1 MKNQVFEN
9 VRMTFPAVAMGD
21 PILSCLLIEV
31 QSHELIAARI
41 IIFRTAEITLIETSG
56 IKGIS

>member
-21 PILSCLLIEV
+21 PILSCLLIQV

-41 IIFRTAEITLIETSG
+41 IIFRTAEITNRN
-56 IKGIS
+56 KWN